1 MKKSGAKPAEV
12 TLHREIQR
20 LAEAMMHGRLD
31 ERGDP
36 AQFTGD
42 DAALVLMV
50 NRMLDTLVTP
60 LRLAAGAIDEIA
72 HGRIPPF
79 VIDDYAGEYNNLKRN
94 LNTLLATLYGLHS
107 ETQHLIGNIG
117 EGRLQTRGN
126 DWDFE
131 GIWRDLIKGVNG
143 TLDAVIDPVNEAGTV
158 LRHLAEYDLSARM
171 RGKYHGEHA
180 AIKKAMNSTAESLHS
195 AVTQMTETVELVS
208 AVSGQIAD
216 SSQLVTQG
224 AREQE
229 TQLTET
235 SNVLDHIAA
244 TSQKSA
250 RSTIDAR
257 QAAGGSAESIKTAKS
272 VMDQMLQAMGQ
283 IRSAADNT
291 VGIVQQIDSIA
302 KETDQLS
309 SNATSKATLI
319 RSSANGFSVVASE
332 IRNLSKRCEDA
343 VTRLHDFRRRAT
355 LTPNGES
362 GDTGDALE
370 SEYLELIRELK
381 SVASSSGLLGVNAA
395 ISAAH
400 VEGAGN
406 DFQALTEEIRQ
417 LARRSTD
424 AARQT
429 DTLIRT
435 SVEQARRG
443 EDLSRKIDVHLTEAV
458 TGATTICA
466 LTEDISQSSQ
476 EQASAI
482 EQISRSVNHI
492 TTITRQNA
500 DSALKSSEVSHKL
513 GQQMTKLTSMVS
525 KFRLDNAAC

>member
-1 MKKSGAKPAEV
+1 MKKSGAKPAEM

-20 LAEAMMHGRLD
+20 LAEAMMNGRLD

-79 VIDDYAGEYNNLKRN
+79 VIDDYTGEYNNLKRN

-107 ETQHLIGNIG
+107 ETQHLVGNIG

-208 AVSGQIAD
+208 AVGGQIAD

-229 TQLTET
+229 AQLTET

-272 VMDQMLQAMGQ
+272 VMDQML
-283 IRSAADNT
+283 
-291 VGIVQQIDSIA
+291 
-302 KETDQLS
+302 
-309 SNATSKATLI
+309 
-319 RSSANGFSVVASE
+319 
-332 IRNLSKRCEDA
+332 
-343 VTRLHDFRRRAT
+343 
-355 LTPNGES
+355 
-362 GDTGDALE
+362 
-370 SEYLELIRELK
+370 
-381 SVASSSGLLGVNAA
+381 
-395 ISAAH
+395 
-400 VEGAGN
+400 
-406 DFQALTEEIRQ
+406 
-417 LARRSTD
+417 
-424 AARQT
+424 
-429 DTLIRT
+429 
-435 SVEQARRG
+435 
-443 EDLSRKIDVHLTEAV
+443 
-458 TGATTICA
+458 
-466 LTEDISQSSQ
+466 
-476 EQASAI
+476 
-482 EQISRSVNHI
+482 
-492 TTITRQNA
+492 
-500 DSALKSSEVSHKL
+500 
-513 GQQMTKLTSMVS
+513 
-525 KFRLDNAAC
+525 

>member
-1 MKKSGAKPAEV
+1 M
-12 TLHREIQR
+12 
-20 LAEAMMHGRLD
+20 
-31 ERGDP
+31 
-36 AQFTGD
+36 
-42 DAALVLMV
+42 
-50 NRMLDTLVTP
+50 
-60 LRLAAGAIDEIA
+60 
-72 HGRIPPF
+72 
-79 VIDDYAGEYNNLKRN
+79 
-94 LNTLLATLYGLHS
+94 
-107 ETQHLIGNIG
+107 
-117 EGRLQTRGN
+117 
-126 DWDFE
+126 
-131 GIWRDLIKGVNG
+131 NG